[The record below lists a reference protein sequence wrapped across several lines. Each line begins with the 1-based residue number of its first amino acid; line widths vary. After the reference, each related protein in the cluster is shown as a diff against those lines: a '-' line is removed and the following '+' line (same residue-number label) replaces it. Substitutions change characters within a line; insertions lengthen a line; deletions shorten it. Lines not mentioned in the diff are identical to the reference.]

1 MSARSTRRRFDGVK
15 VFSATMINDRQQLG
29 EVVTDWLQRHRVDLV
44 DISVTQSSDASF
56 HCISI
61 IVFYATR

>member
-1 MSARSTRRRFDGVK
+1 MPARSTRPRIDGVK

-29 EVVTDWLQRHRVDLV
+29 DVVTDWIHRNRVEIVDL
-44 DISVTQSSDASF
+44 SVTQSSDASF

-61 IVFYATR
+61 VVFYATR

>member
-44 DISVTQSSDASF
+44 DITVTQSSDASF